1 MRKSVAKL
9 TPFAQG
15 AFSLAGVENPLKL
28 SANESPYG
36 ASPKAIQA
44 YKDAIDKIGLYPNGT
59 QKPLKDAIAETLNIP
74 ADNIMA
80 GNGSEE
86 IISILIRSY
95 VEEGDN
101 VVVSENGFPMTNKYI
116 AAIGG
121 EVIKAQ
127 EKDHNMQ
134 VDALLESVNERTKI
148 VIVCNP
154 NNPTGTYL
162 PKSEIVRL
170 EKNLRDGIILLLD
183 NAYAEYVTCNDYSN
197 GIDMFKTDGR
207 IAITRTFS
215 KGYGL
220 AMLRI
225 GWMLAPDAVI
235 DAMARVR
242 SPFNVNGA
250 AMAAAIAAIKDT
262 NFIADV
268 VTKNNTVRDNFAN
281 RVRTLGI
288 EPIPSVTN
296 FVLLKFPDADKDGAA
311 ADDYLRTQGII
322 CRPYPPYLRIT
333 IGTAEQMDTVFEK
346 LSDFMQS

>member
-9 TPFAQG
+9 AIFKQG
-15 AFSLAGVENPLKL
+15 EFSIAGVENPLKL

-44 YKDAIDKIGLYPNGT
+44 YKNAIDSIALYPNGT
-59 QKPLKDAIAETLNIP
+59 QKPLKDAIAETFHIP

-86 IISILIRSY
+86 IIGILVRSF
-95 VEEGDN
+95 VEEGDD

-116 AAIGG
+116 TAIGG
-121 EVIKAQ
+121 NVIKAPEQ
-127 EKDHNMQ
+127 DHHIQ
-134 VDALLESVNERTKI
+134 VDALLESVTERTKI
-148 VIVCNP
+148 VIVSNP

-162 PKSEIVRL
+162 PKSEIIRL
-170 EKNLRDGIILLLD
+170 EQNLRDDIIVLLD
-183 NAYAEYVTCNDYSN
+183 NAYADYVTCDDYAN

-207 IAITRTFS
+207 MAITRTFS

-225 GWMLAPDAVI
+225 GWILAPDFVI

-250 AMAAAIAAIKDT
+250 AMAAAIAAVKDTDFIKD
-262 NFIADV
+262 V
-268 VTKNNTVRDNFAN
+268 VVKNNTVRDNFME

-296 FVLLKFPDADKDGAA
+296 FVLLKFPDSHKDGVVAY
-311 ADDYLRTQGII
+311 DYLKTQGII

-333 IGTAEQMDTVFEK
+333 MGTAEQMDRVLET
-346 LSDFMQS
+346 LTDFMKS